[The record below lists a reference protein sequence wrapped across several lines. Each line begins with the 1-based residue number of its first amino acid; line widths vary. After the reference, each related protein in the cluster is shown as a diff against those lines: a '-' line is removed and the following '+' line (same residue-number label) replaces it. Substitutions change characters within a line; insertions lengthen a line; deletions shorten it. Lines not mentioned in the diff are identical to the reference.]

1 MAKDTL
7 YAIKD
12 AVDLTLTPLGGS
24 GEAITIDYLNTFN
37 TSTTS
42 EKLSA
47 RAKGVDKIVL
57 YSAKTVEFTLDSE
70 TLTKPAMALMVGGT
84 YDKASDKITV
94 TGATRVQY
102 FSMTGTFT
110 MVAEN
115 GTEEVMTMT
124 AGKVAT
130 VPEAEWGMDATAIS
144 TFSMKLTVMQDTD
157 GNMFTIAKKTTVSSS
172 AKASDEVI
180 SDDPQQL
187 SVKKK

>member
-12 AVDLTLTPLGGS
+12 AVDLVLTPLAGS

-57 YSAKTVEFTLDSE
+57 YSAKTVDFTLDSE

-94 TGATRVQY
+94 TGATKVQY
-102 FSMTGTFT
+102 FSLAGTFT

-144 TFSMKLTVMQDTD
+144 TFSMKLTVMQDAD
-157 GNMFTIAKKTTVSSS
+157 GNMFTIAKKGVSSS
-172 AKASDEVI
+172 AKVLDESI
-180 SDDPQQL
+180 SNDPQAL
-187 SVKKK
+187 NIKKK

>member
-12 AVDLTLTPLGGS
+12 AVDLTLTPLSGS

-57 YSAKTVEFTLDSE
+57 YSAKTVDFTLDSE

-84 YDKASDKITV
+84 YDKSADKITV
-94 TGATRVQY
+94 SGQTKVQY
-102 FSMTGTFT
+102 FSLTGTFT

-124 AGKVAT
+124 ANKVAT

-172 AKASDEVI
+172 AKA
-180 SDDPQQL
+180 
-187 SVKKK
+187 